1 MGESGLRSAWN
12 GCPRGMAEFELLD
25 LLEQRPAAS
34 QREIAAALGI
44 SLGKVNYCLTALADK
59 GLIKLE
65 RFGASRHKLGYV
77 RVLTPQGLAERAK
90 LMTAFLKRKIDEYDQ
105 LGAQI
110 ADIERRLAAD
120 AGARSEWSG
129 AQQGLRARRG
139 PIPDPGRTTG
149 RNPSR

>member
-1 MGESGLRSAWN
+1 MWFGSS

-25 LLEQRPAAS
+25 LLEQRPDAS
-34 QREIAAALGI
+34 QREIAAALGM
-44 SLGKVNYCLTALADK
+44 SLGKVNYCLAALADK
-59 GLIKLE
+59 GLIKIG

-77 RVLTPQGLAERAK
+77 RVLTPQGLAERAR

-120 AGARSEWSG
+120 ARARSERSRTR
-129 AQQGLRARRG
+129 AGLRARRG
-139 PIPDPGRTTG
+139 PIPGQGRSIE